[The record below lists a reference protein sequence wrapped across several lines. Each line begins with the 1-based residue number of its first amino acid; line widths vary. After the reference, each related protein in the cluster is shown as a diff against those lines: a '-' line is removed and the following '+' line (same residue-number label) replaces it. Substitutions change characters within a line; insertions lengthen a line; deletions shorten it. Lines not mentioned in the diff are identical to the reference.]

1 MIIACISLALLTVVG
16 TTRAQAD
23 CCGFDLL
30 AAPFV
35 AAGAIAEGA
44 AEVSAEI
51 VTAPFTA
58 FSCGNCG
65 ITLCDTYFPK
75 VAFAPCGC
83 GEY

>member
-1 MIIACISLALLTVVG
+1 
-16 TTRAQAD
+16 
-23 CCGFDLL
+23 
-30 AAPFV
+30 
-35 AAGAIAEGA
+35 
-44 AEVSAEI
+44 